1 MNRLNE
7 WDKLIARAKASGI
20 RVSVSRANS
29 PIEEIRRIGVTIN
42 TREVIERDMK
52 RPLTRAEKK
61 RMDFLVSKI
70 RRDANRY
77 ISSIE
82 RKNEK

>member
-1 MNRLNE
+1 MRIDE
-7 WDKLIARAKASGI
+7 WDRLIIRAKISG
-20 RVSVSRANS
+20 VSVSVPRKKS
-29 PIEEIRRIGVTIN
+29 PTEEIERIGMTI
-42 TREVIERDMK
+42 TARDVIEKDLK

-61 RMDFLVSKI
+61 RMDFLASKI

-82 RKNEK
+82 RKHEK